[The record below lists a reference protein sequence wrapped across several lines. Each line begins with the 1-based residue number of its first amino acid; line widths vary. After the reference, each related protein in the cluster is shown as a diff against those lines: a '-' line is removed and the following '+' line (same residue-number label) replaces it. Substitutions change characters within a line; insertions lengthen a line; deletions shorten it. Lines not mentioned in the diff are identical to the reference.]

1 VKPLESLAE
10 KISSRKAPHEGLR
23 LYLFGSATK
32 SGATPDDVDL
42 LLVYADGLL
51 EDAHAFAEAIRSS
64 LAAPPYDVLVAS
76 ETEAAQLNLVAKQ
89 EAVLIWPAG
98 ESPLRMPTES
108 D

>member
-1 VKPLESLAE
+1 VKALESLVE
-10 KISSRKAPHEGLR
+10 ELSSRTAPHEGLW

-32 SGATPDDVDL
+32 SGATPNDVDL

-51 EDAHAFAEAIRSS
+51 EDAHAFAEEIRSTP
-64 LAAPPYDVLVAS
+64 AAPPYDVVVAS

-98 ESPLRMPTES
+98 KTAEF
-108 D
+108 